1 MEYKKYWSI
10 ADLGTNTLKTY
21 EVFLYTAILF
31 IILFILCKKFK
42 KANQDYEKAIILWAT
57 GIIGFGALFGF
68 VYLKFFTIDSTDQR
82 ILKTLKSNNVAVIE
96 GIISEFESVKPLSKR
111 GIVTQENFVV
121 DSIDFSYSD
130 EVLGRFNRFSETNNG
145 VFRNGLPVRITY
157 GKAKHEIL
165 MVEIAEV
172 IKAHNGG
179 FAQ

>member
-10 ADLGTNTLKTY
+10 ADLGTNALKTY

-42 KANQDYEKAIILWAT
+42 KANQDYEKVIILWVT
-57 GIIGFGALFGF
+57 GIIGSGALLGF
-68 VYLKFFTIDSTDQR
+68 VCMKFFTIDSTDQR
-82 ILKTLKSNNVAVIE
+82 IQKILISNNVAVVE
-96 GIISEFESVKPLSKR
+96 GIISEFESIKPLYKR
-111 GIVTQENFVV
+111 GMVTQEYFVV
-121 DSIDFSYSD
+121 DSIDFSYSN
-130 EVLGRFNRFSETNNG
+130 EVLGRFNRFSDTNNG
-145 VFRNGLPVRITY
+145 IFRNGLPVRITY

-165 MVEIAEV
+165 MVEISEV